1 MGNKYIN
8 QLNEQYLE
16 VVKKIHD
23 NSIEVGVPIIK
34 DEGLDL
40 LLSIINLKKPK
51 RILEVGTAVGFSSIM
66 MALNSK
72 ALIDTIERN
81 KVMYQKA
88 IENVNLLELNQRIR
102 VFYGDAV
109 SFDLNNLESSYDL
122 IFIDAAKAQNQV
134 FFEKYS
140 PLLNKDGVIVTDNIL
155 FHGYVERYF
164 NQEPMEEVSKDL
176 RALARK
182 IDRFNQWLK
191 NNCDYESH
199 FLDIGDGM
207 VISTQK
213 EVDNE

>member
-16 VVKKIHD
+16 IMKKIHD
-23 NSIEVGVPIIK
+23 NSIEIGVPIIK

-40 LLSIINLKKPK
+40 LLSIINLKKPF

-72 ALIDTIERN
+72 AFIDTIERN

-88 IENVNLLELNQRIR
+88 IENVKLLELDNRIR
-102 VFYGDAV
+102 VFFGDAV
-109 SFDLNNLESSYDL
+109 NFDLNNLEKEYDL

-140 PLLNKDGVIVTDNIL
+140 PLLKEDGVIVTDNIL

-164 NQEPMEEVSKDL
+164 NKDPMEEVSKDL

-191 NNCDYESH
+191 NNDQYESH
-199 FLDIGDGM
+199 FLDIGDGI
-207 VISTQK
+207 VISTRK
-213 EVDNE
+213 

>member
-8 QLNEQYLE
+8 QLNEQYLDI
-16 VVKKIHD
+16 VKKIHD
-23 NSIEVGVPIIK
+23 NSLEVGVPIIK

-40 LLSIINLKKPK
+40 LLSIINLKKPSN
-51 RILEVGTAVGFSSIM
+51 ILEVGTAVGFSSIM
-66 MALNSK
+66 MALNSC
-72 ALIDTIERN
+72 ASIDTIERN

-88 IENVNLLELNQRIR
+88 IENVSLLGLNERIN
-102 VFYGDAV
+102 VHFGDAV
-109 SFDLNNLESSYDL
+109 NFDINNLKNEYDV

-140 PLLNKDGVIVTDNIL
+140 PLLKDDGVIITDNIL
-155 FHGYVERYF
+155 FHGYVERYA
-164 NQEPMEEVSKDL
+164 NKDPMDEVSKDL

-191 NNCDYESH
+191 NNDQYESH

-207 VISTQK
+207 AISTK
-213 EVDNE
+213 K

>member
-8 QLNEQYLE
+8 QLNEQYLDI
-16 VVKKIHD
+16 VKKIHD
-23 NSIEVGVPIIK
+23 NSLEVGVPIIK

-40 LLSIINLKKPK
+40 LLSIINLKKPSN
-51 RILEVGTAVGFSSIM
+51 ILEVGTAVGFSSIM
-66 MALNSK
+66 MALNSC
-72 ALIDTIERN
+72 ASIDTIERN

-88 IENVNLLELNQRIR
+88 IENVSLLGLNERIN
-102 VFYGDAV
+102 VHFGDAV
-109 SFDLNNLESSYDL
+109 NFDINNLKNEYDV

-140 PLLNKDGVIVTDNIL
+140 PLLKDDGVIITDNIL
-155 FHGYVERYF
+155 FHGYVERYA
-164 NQEPMEEVSKDL
+164 NKDPMDEVSKDL

-191 NNCDYESH
+191 NNNQYESH

-207 VISTQK
+207 AISTK
-213 EVDNE
+213 K

>member
-8 QLNEQYLE
+8 QLNEQYLD
-16 VVKKIHD
+16 VMKTIHD

-40 LLSIINLKKPK
+40 LLAIINLKKPLT
-51 RILEVGTAVGFSSIM
+51 ILEVGTAVGFSAIM
-66 MALNSK
+66 MALNSN
-72 ALIDTIERN
+72 ACIDTIERN
-81 KVMYQKA
+81 KIMYQKA
-88 IENVNLLELNQRIR
+88 LENVNLLNLNERIT
-102 VFYGDAV
+102 VYYGDAV
-109 SFDLNNLESSYDL
+109 TLELNNLKKEYDL

-140 PLLNKDGVIVTDNIL
+140 PLLKDDGVIITDNIL
-155 FHGYVERYF
+155 FHGYVERYY
-164 NQEPMEEVSKDL
+164 NKDLMEDVSKDL

-191 NNCDYESH
+191 NNKEYESH

-207 VISTQK
+207 AISTK
-213 EVDNE
+213 KMR

>member
-8 QLNEQYLE
+8 QLNEQYLD
-16 VVKKIHD
+16 VMKTIHD

-40 LLSIINLKKPK
+40 LLTIINLKKPLT
-51 RILEVGTAVGFSSIM
+51 ILEVGTAVGFSAIM
-66 MALNSK
+66 MALNSN
-72 ALIDTIERN
+72 ACIDTIERN
-81 KVMYQKA
+81 KIMYQKA
-88 IENVNLLELNQRIR
+88 LENVNLLNLNERIT
-102 VFYGDAV
+102 VYYGDAV
-109 SFDLNNLESSYDL
+109 TLELNNLKKEYDL

-140 PLLNKDGVIVTDNIL
+140 PLLKDDGVIITDNIL
-155 FHGYVERYF
+155 FHGYVERYY
-164 NQEPMEEVSKDL
+164 NKDLMEDVSKDL

-191 NNCDYESH
+191 NNKEYESH

-207 VISTQK
+207 AISTK
-213 EVDNE
+213 KMR

>member
-1 MGNKYIN
+1 MGNIYIN
-8 QLNEQYLE
+8 QLNEQYLD

-40 LLSIINLKKPK
+40 LLSIINLKKPLK
-51 RILEVGTAVGFSSIM
+51 ILEVGTAVGFSSIM
-66 MALNSK
+66 MALNSN
-72 ALIDTIERN
+72 AIIDTIERN
-81 KVMYQKA
+81 KMMYQKA
-88 IENVNLLELNQRIR
+88 IENVSMLGLKERINLH
-102 VFYGDAV
+102 YGDAV
-109 SFDLNNLESSYDL
+109 SFDVSNLENDYDI

-140 PLLNKDGVIVTDNIL
+140 PLLKDDGVIVTDNIL
-155 FHGYVERYF
+155 FHGYVERFY
-164 NQEPMEEVSKDL
+164 NNDPMEEVSKDL

-191 NNCDYESH
+191 NNPNYESH

-207 VISTQK
+207 VISTK
-213 EVDNE
+213 K

>member
-8 QLNEQYLE
+8 QLNEQYLDI
-16 VVKKIHD
+16 VKKIHD
-23 NSIEVGVPIIK
+23 NSIEVGVTIIK

-40 LLSIINLKKPK
+40 LLSIINLKKPQ

-66 MALNSK
+66 MALNSN
-72 ALIDTIERN
+72 AHIDTIERN

-88 IENVNLLELNQRIR
+88 MENVSMLALNERIN
-102 VFYGDAV
+102 VHFGDAV
-109 SFDLNNLESSYDL
+109 NFDLNTLTKEYDI

-140 PLLNKDGVIVTDNIL
+140 PLLKDDGVIITDNIL
-155 FHGYVERYF
+155 FHGYVERFY
-164 NQEPMEEVSKDL
+164 NKDAMEEVSKDL

-191 NNCDYESH
+191 NNQEYESH

-207 VISTQK
+207 AISTK
-213 EVDNE
+213 KVGV